1 MKSNKKRKKF
11 NWRASV
17 WPKYVISSALIFAA
31 TATTISLLKYNSVNQ
46 QAEKGVEKNELRNE
60 FIEISKAKVSFV
72 TTDKASSI
80 AEFDPLRGENG
91 EVLVNGKWVDYDKFL
106 NDYFEEHHS
115 LPFLN
120 IRYGN
125 FDFYNEYLEAV
136 NAVDFYNFTQW
147 FMNNVS
153 WGPEII
159 TLKEFSIVKG
169 VEQHG
174 NSITLGAHS
183 NENKEYTQIKFYPD
197 AFFGSIPLHSTLSG
211 AGNAS
216 DSLLYKVNK
225 KLWSYEEVQKFL
237 STVSKYNSFS
247 NTSLETLKRFS
258 FRKISDVRSLKNKKV
273 FVVSGALPES
283 IKENSFSEIEKTRI
297 NLPSDYISVVYAKNV
312 EEAKAKF
319 KEYAKQYSKLDK
331 FNTLENLDN
340 FTFEEKTIIDIKYSF
355 YNEGIEHGYSDKYLR
370 IFFDDGKSIALFNAI
385 NDAEYKY
392 LDEKGDDVYKKPD
405 NVESIEQG
413 LDHNRINFGNLSADI
428 RALYEQFILRNESLD
443 QTVFDKIDE
452 YINSQVQLKEI
463 DAEIVKN
470 NDIVQKSKKEFK
482 DILAAYQENKETNQA
497 KINELNIEIESKNN
511 EITGF
516 KEEIKTQDD
525 EDEIKELHFKVF
537 KLEKEIEDLNIQIS
551 DYQDAINRSQAK
563 IDEYTKLIPTEE
575 QLKEAHKNISNLV
588 ARKREVNLS
597 GQKRLLDEK
606 LVKAG
611 IGSEK
616 FETVINLKKLLNKL
630 DQVEQQEIDFSNSTI
645 QQKFDYVKTI
655 HEFLVQ
661 NRPLFNLYSEVLNGN
676 IFAELKPESD
686 RYVLYSIDLGYVP
699 TQLIAVDE
707 LNKLTDE
714 TQINWREYYNID
726 GFLRSKIEKEAASHS
741 EKSDFYIY
749 APNIS
754 SISDGYDTEEKVKA
768 FQQEAIDAINVKTS
782 ELNAIKDGF
791 LYDEELVAKSK
802 NITDSLNQS
811 NFSDL
816 MEQYNSTQE
825 QLDELSKEYKQNIRN
840 YVAVMTL
847 KTVAE
852 AEENGQKVFYNEI
865 KKALLENDDLSE
877 YTNDFMSILDNS
889 DALRKEIQDKLVFFK
904 TKVAQKLQEFVRIYT
919 EVISITTSLDSE
931 FNSFNK
937 LSAEK
942 FKDSLNAIINK
953 ISDADLL
960 DLSTNQYM
968 EDLIKE
974 SIDEIDSFNIQLN
987 NASKNVQTILNDF
1000 KDSLNY
1006 LRRLEQEFNLN
1017 NFDDLIKRYFSII
1030 TNPVFMSYGFAG
1042 ESDTNEQRIK
1052 WIAAI
1057 FKPIIEYR
1065 FNLNESYTK
1074 LIEEYNDTIEGL
1086 ENDINDLSSSDE
1098 GDNTKKIESL
1108 KADKLKYE
1116 VYVQYYTELSKKTE
1130 MGEEDSFGK
1139 IASNAYDTLKQA
1151 WDNEDFEE
1159 GGEWEYDFEEENPAA
1174 WEQFKTQIDRFNMG
1188 VTEYTKLRDK
1198 TYDSAEAFTR
1208 KSSNY
1213 ANELKLYFNSFNEV
1227 KSKYNSI
1234 MDNTFR
1240 NAKNIAQRDTATK
1253 VWFKSMND
1261 SEGITISN
1269 ENPLYV
1275 AKSKIE
1281 LIQKLTKAGLIGD
1294 DTDLVEFT
1302 NNNIYN
1308 VKLNKVEKN
1317 GTKLYL
1323 TLREYTGRELSD
1335 FQSYLN
1341 TKYVKLNIDANLDEK
1356 TNGDTLDQVKDLF
1369 NLIEYKSVV
1378 QPFAIKEE
1386 GSKNISTPNGIKN
1399 VSTYSVYVESYD
1411 GFASSL
1417 VKKVPWATEALEGE
1431 HLVRKLN
1438 DKGEFEYVLENG
1450 KYFGLNPDSRVGIWS
1465 LIAMNN
1471 KNYKGLATDFLKFVA
1486 AHEYGHH
1493 MTLNSSQDLG
1503 DKGNKPIFGSALTP
1517 GSTPNIQN
1525 YYKRDVIDL
1534 YLKARTHLSLNSS
1547 PLLNQPNIVSED
1559 NDGEY
1564 LLFNL
1569 PKKENNQ
1576 IINDNSTVEKPE
1588 NVWGNK
1594 VGKENLKDALLN
1606 DSRRFL
1612 QTYEG
1617 LLKAAESRRE
1627 QNGLTSEEDK
1637 KWLNISDLWLMNT
1650 LDQNSGTLNPS
1661 KNSDAEHPVKYMVQD
1676 ADGVWKFKKASLD
1689 MLQGKAKDG
1698 MGNLIE
1704 FYEYN
1709 GEILPKIVEGER
1721 NEKGEFIKIDKVL
1734 VFNKDQ
1740 TPIIKV
1746 PLGIDFTVEE
1756 NNPFYQMGKVGTN
1769 TNVNVTLQY
1778 INKQIKDAEETI
1790 KSLVVDNYSINGW
1803 DSSTSNT
1810 SLEPKTSVEFPLLG
1824 TLFTELGP
1832 DYNKT
1837 LLLPYLDNVKSRK
1850 RSDGSVN
1857 PLYFIAKYYGE
1868 DGEVLYDRL
1877 QNISK
1882 NNIIRNS
1889 QAVLQEEFYLN
1900 PYSEKS
1906 KDESKL
1912 VDVILE
1918 LYLGT
1923 GGTYETLSAGGK
1935 HVLWLNENEQ
1945 YLPNVKLD
1953 KIFTTGFLDGQL
1965 SADILKQLEQKQ
1977 FMDWMSPFV
1986 AKFIGRDVANNSY
1999 LMINASGDVVSK
2011 NTINDTLPNFAEF
2024 RTLKINQG
2032 ITAKDIENNLFNS
2045 YYVIGKNGV
2054 KNYGFDIEFK
2064 DFDSFLA
2071 FSSVDTT
2078 RAILDVE
2085 NNVVNW
2091 DLDYVKARFDI
2102 DKFAREFKLALS
2114 KEENLTSEEKTYYN
2128 NLVQHNSEQ
2137 EYANEIMKR
2146 FTSSSLNLFT
2156 KDYTFKQIK
2165 DKINESKE
2173 NELRYGWI
2181 FDKNLGYGKFKS
2193 DGVLVSDKARE
2204 NDQWTISVKK
2214 FFDTYQKFADDNQV
2228 DLDQFSLFD
2237 DLVLDDKIQVYT
2249 TQLLYNLRLSKFQ
2262 FKDIL
2267 LSFARGKTK
2276 KIKPTSDVEA
2286 YFKTKTERKFN
2297 ELFSDYTYS
2306 FAEVINRDNLQVT
2319 YSPSQDEYR
2328 NLPSFLSGLN
2338 EANTGLEYVLDG
2350 SYTAKWRDLMFKFKG
2365 EEKDTVQNTI
2375 VEFELRNDDEDKY
2388 RSEKIGT
2395 SYVPSDLASNDNFS
2409 DDQNKSPLYLG
2420 RFQSIN
2426 NGWFKD
2432 RWYRDLL
2439 DFRLYDDQGISI
2451 QDDTIRITDLEGNTV
2466 TDRAKAYWEYYI
2478 QSQGVGKRNVSNI
2491 WRNTDKDAIAM
2502 FGYLNNEDVEK
2513 ANYLVFEDLETKEI
2527 KTVKLN
2533 KKNSSNM
2540 FYYKTQ
2546 NVNNEKDPN
2555 ARHWLKDEKYNYTD
2569 SNGHHEGTG
2578 FTAWVSD
2585 YAIMSNYSNKLL
2597 TPNHEYKIYFAKD
2610 ASGVKTL
2617 EIDLGTA
2624 QSISENGKTFSQA
2637 PTSIYIKEIDGKQV
2651 PVFKVGVQFNGT
2663 K

>member
-1 MKSNKKRKKF
+1 MKNKKRKKF

-17 WPKYVISSALIFAA
+17 WPKYVISAALIFAA

-46 QAEKGVEKNELRNE
+46 QAEKGVEKNELKNE
-60 FIEISKAKVSFV
+60 FVEVSKAKVSFV
-72 TTDKASSI
+72 TTDKATLI
-80 AEFDPLRGENG
+80 AEFDPLKGANG
-91 EVLVNGKWVDYDKFL
+91 EVLVNGNWVDYDKFL
-106 NDYFEEHHS
+106 NDYFEENHS

-147 FMNNVS
+147 FMKNVS

-216 DSLLYKVNK
+216 DSLLYKINK

-237 STVSKYNSFS
+237 SNVTKYNSFS
-247 NTSLETLKRFS
+247 NTSLETLRRFS

-273 FVVSGALPES
+273 FVVSGSLPES
-283 IKENSFSEIEKTRI
+283 IKENSFSSIEKSRI
-297 NLPSDYISVVYAKNV
+297 NIPSDYLSIVYAKNI
-312 EEAKAKF
+312 EEAKVKF
-319 KEYAKQYSKLDK
+319 SEYAKQYSNLDK
-331 FNTLENLDN
+331 FNTLNDLDK
-340 FTFEEKTIIDIKYSF
+340 FTFEEKTIINIKYDF

-385 NDAEYKY
+385 NDAEYRY
-392 LDEKGDDVYKKPD
+392 IDDKGDEQYAVPET
-405 NVESIEQG
+405 VESIEQG
-413 LDHNRINFGNLSADI
+413 IDHNRINFSNLSSDI
-428 RALYEQFILRNESLD
+428 RALYDQFILKNESLD
-443 QTVFDKIDE
+443 QQVFDNIDK
-452 YINSQVQLKEI
+452 YIESQQSLKEI
-463 DAEIVKN
+463 DEEIVKN
-470 NDIVQKSKKEFK
+470 NDVVQKSKKEFK
-482 DILAAYQENKETNQA
+482 DILVAYEENKKTNQA
-497 KINELNIEIESKNN
+497 KVDELSAQVEAKNSEILKLQE
-511 EITGF
+511 EL
-516 KEEIKTQDD
+516 KET
-525 EDEIKELHFKVF
+525 EDEEDLKELHFKIY
-537 KLEKEIEDLNIQIS
+537 KLNKEIEDLELQIS
-551 DYQDAINRSQAK
+551 DYLDAVNRSQAK
-563 IDEYTKLIPTEE
+563 IDEYTQLIPTDE
-575 QLKEAHKNISNLV
+575 QLKQAHKNISDLV
-588 ARKREVNLS
+588 ARKREINLEE
-597 GQKRLLDEK
+597 QKRLLEET

-611 IGSEK
+611 LGSEK
-616 FETVINLKKLLNKL
+616 FETVINLKKLLDKL
-630 DQVEQQEIDFSNSTI
+630 NEIEQNEIDYNNSTI
-645 QQKFDYVKTI
+645 QQKFDYVK
-655 HEFLVQ
+655 LVHDFIIQ
-661 NRPLFNLYSEVLNGN
+661 NRPSFNLYSEVLNGN
-676 IFAELKPESD
+676 VFAELKPESD
-686 RYVLYSIDLGYVP
+686 RYVLYSIDLGYIP

-707 LNKLTDE
+707 LNKLSDD

-726 GFLRSKIEKEAASHS
+726 GFLRTKADKEATGRS
-741 EKSDFYIY
+741 ERSDFYVY
-749 APNIS
+749 APKIN
-754 SISDGYDTEEKVKA
+754 SISDPYATTEKQNDFKQKAITEINKKLSDTLKVKDE
-768 FQQEAIDAINVKTS
+768 F
-782 ELNAIKDGF
+782 LN
-791 LYDEELVAKSK
+791 DEELK
-802 NITDSLNQS
+802 NQSTKIDNSLNSS
-811 NFSDL
+811 NYSNLLEEF
-816 MEQYNSTQE
+816 ENTKKE
-825 QLDELSKEYKQNIRN
+825 LDDLSKEYKQNIRN
-840 YVAVMTL
+840 YVVVMTL
-847 KTVAE
+847 KSLSE
-852 AEENGQKVFYNEI
+852 AEENGSRVFYKEI
-865 KKALLENDDLSE
+865 EKSLLENDDLAE
-877 YTNDFMSILDNS
+877 YKDDFMSILDKS
-889 DALRKEIQDKLVFFK
+889 DSLRQEIQEKLVFFK
-904 TKVAQKLQEFVRIYT
+904 AKVSEKLKDFVRIYT
-919 EVISITTSLDSE
+919 EAAEITASLKPEFDSYHKMV
-931 FNSFNK
+931 S
-937 LSAEK
+937 EK
-942 FKDSLNAIINK
+942 FKVSLNNIINK
-953 ISDADLL
+953 IADADLL
-960 DLSTNQYM
+960 DPTANQYM
-968 EDLIKE
+968 NDLISE
-974 SIDEIDSFNIQLN
+974 SIDAIDSFNISLAN
-987 NASKNVQTILNDF
+987 SNKNLQTILNDF

-1006 LRRLEQEFNLN
+1006 LRRLEQEFGLN

-1030 TNPVFMSYGFAG
+1030 SNPVFMSFGFRG
-1042 ESDTNEQRIK
+1042 ENDTKEERIK

-1065 FNLNESYTK
+1065 YNLYETNNKLVEDYTEK
-1074 LIEEYNDTIEGL
+1074 IEEL
-1086 ENDINDLSSSDE
+1086 ENEI
-1098 GDNTKKIESL
+1098 
-1108 KADKLKYE
+1108 DKLNSSEEKKPEKIAELKEIKRKYE
-1116 VYVQYYTELSKKTE
+1116 VLAEYYKGLVAKTE
-1130 MGEEDSFGK
+1130 MDEDSSFGK
-1139 IASNAYDTLKQA
+1139 IANGAYDILSEH

-1159 GGEWEYDFEEENPAA
+1159 GGEMEYDFEEENPAA
-1174 WEQFKTQIDRFNMG
+1174 WEQFKTQIDRFNTD

-1208 KSSNY
+1208 KSSDY
-1213 ANELKLYFNSFNEV
+1213 ADQLKLSFNTFKEIE
-1227 KSKYNSI
+1227 SKYKTV
-1234 MDNTFR
+1234 MDQTFE
-1240 NAKNIAQRDTATK
+1240 NAKKIINRDIASK
-1253 VWFKSMND
+1253 VWLEAMNS
-1261 SEGITISN
+1261 SEGLTISKK
-1269 ENPLYV
+1269 NPLYV
-1275 AKSKIE
+1275 SNSKID
-1281 LIQKLTKAGLIGD
+1281 LIQKLTKAGII
-1294 DTDLVEFT
+1294 TPETNLVEFSE
-1302 NNNIYN
+1302 NNIFN
-1308 VKLNKVEKN
+1308 VKLNKVEKK

-1323 TLREYTGRELSD
+1323 TLKEYVNNEGND
-1335 FQSYLN
+1335 FESYLN
-1341 TKYVKLNIDANLDEK
+1341 TRFVKFNVDANIDEK
-1356 TNGDTLDQVKDLF
+1356 ENGDALDQVKDLF
-1369 NLIEYKSVV
+1369 NVIEYKSVV

-1386 GSKNISTPNGIKN
+1386 GSKNISTPEGVKN
-1399 VSTYSVYVESYD
+1399 VSTYSVYVEAYD

-1417 VKKVPWATEALEGE
+1417 VKKVPWATETLEGE

-1438 DKGEFEYVLENG
+1438 SKGEFEYVLENG

-1471 KNYKGLATDFLKFVA
+1471 KNYKGLAADFLKFVA

-1493 MTLNSSQDLG
+1493 MTLNSAQDLG

-1547 PLLNQPNIVSED
+1547 PLLNQPNIVSEE

-1569 PKKENNQ
+1569 PKKENNE
-1576 IINDNSTVEKPE
+1576 IINNERTVEKPE

-1594 VGKENLKDALLN
+1594 VGNENLKDALLN
-1606 DSRRFL
+1606 NNRRFL

-1617 LLKAAESRRE
+1617 LLKATESRRK
-1627 QNGLTSEEDK
+1627 QNGLTLTEDK
-1637 KWLNISDLWLMNT
+1637 KWLNVSDLWLMNT

-1661 KNSDAEHPVKYMVQD
+1661 KNSDEQYPVKYMVQD
-1676 ADGVWKFKKASLD
+1676 ADGVWRFKKASLD
-1689 MLQGKAKDG
+1689 MLKGKAKDG
-1698 MGNLIE
+1698 MGNLID

-1721 NEKGEFIKIDKVL
+1721 NDKGEFIKIDKVL
-1734 VFNKDQ
+1734 IFNKDK
-1740 TPIIKV
+1740 TPIINV
-1746 PLGIDFTVEE
+1746 PLGIDFTSAE
-1756 NNPFYQMGKVGTN
+1756 NNPFYQIGKQGTN
-1769 TNVNVTLQY
+1769 TNVNITLQY
-1778 INKQIKDAEETI
+1778 VNKQIKDAEDTI
-1790 KSLVVDNYSINGW
+1790 KSLIVDNYSINGW
-1803 DSSTSNT
+1803 DSNTSNT

-1824 TLFTELGP
+1824 TLFSELSP
-1832 DYNKT
+1832 NYNKT

-1850 RSDGSVN
+1850 RSDGGINAS
-1857 PLYFIAKYYGE
+1857 YFIAKYYGE
-1868 DGEVLYDRL
+1868 DGEVLYDRFAKI
-1877 QNISK
+1877 NK
-1882 NNIIRNS
+1882 NNIIKNPL
-1889 QAVLQEEFYLN
+1889 VQEEFYLN

-1906 KDESKL
+1906 KADSSF

-1935 HVLWLNENEQ
+1935 HVLWLSENEQ
-1945 YLPNVKLD
+1945 YLPNVNLKQ
-1953 KIFTTGFLDGQL
+1953 IFTTGFLDGQL

-1986 AKFIGRDVANNSY
+1986 AKFIGRDVANNSF
-1999 LMINASGDVVSK
+1999 LMINGSGDVVSK
-2011 NTINDTLPNFAEF
+2011 NTINPTLPNFAEF

-2032 ITAKDIENNLFNS
+2032 IVAKDIENNLFNS
-2045 YYVIGKNGV
+2045 YYVTGTNGI
-2054 KNYGFDIEFK
+2054 KNYGFDIQFN
-2064 DFDSFLA
+2064 DFDTFLA
-2071 FSSVDTT
+2071 FTSVDTT
-2078 RAILDVE
+2078 KAILDVA

-2102 DKFAREFKLALS
+2102 PKFARELKIALA
-2114 KEENLTSEEKTYYN
+2114 KEEKLTSEEKSYYN
-2128 NLVQHNSEQ
+2128 KLIESNNEQ
-2137 EYANEIMKR
+2137 QYANEIMKR
-2146 FTSSSLNLFT
+2146 FTNSSLNLFT
-2156 KDYTFKQIK
+2156 RDHTFKQIR

-2181 FDKNLGYGKFKS
+2181 FDKDLGYGLFKS
-2193 DGVLVSDKARE
+2193 DGVVVSDKARE
-2204 NDQWTISVKK
+2204 NDQWSISVKK
-2214 FFDTYQKFADDNQV
+2214 FFDTYQSFADENQV

-2237 DLVLDDKIQVYT
+2237 DLILDDKIQMYT

-2306 FAEVINRDNLQVT
+2306 FAETINRDNLQIT

-2338 EANTGLEYVLDG
+2338 ESNTGLEYVLDG

-2365 EEKDTVQNTI
+2365 EEKETVQNTI
-2375 VEFELRNDDEDKY
+2375 VEFEQKNDNEDKY

-2395 SYVPSDLASNDNFS
+2395 SYSPSDLASNDNFS

-2432 RWYRDLL
+2432 RWYRDFIN
-2439 DFRLYDDQGISI
+2439 FRLYDDEGNSI
-2451 QDDTIRITDLEGNTV
+2451 QDDTIRITDLEGNV
-2466 TDRAKAYWEYYI
+2466 VSDRAKAYWEYYI

-2502 FGYLNNEDVEK
+2502 FGYLNNEDINKVD
-2513 ANYLVFEDLETKEI
+2513 YLVFEDLETQEVKTI
-2527 KTVKLN
+2527 KIN

-2546 NVNNEKDPN
+2546 NVNNENNPTS
-2555 ARHWLKDEKYNYTD
+2555 RHWLGDERYNYTD
-2569 SNGHHEGTG
+2569 SNGHHQGQG

-2597 TPNHEYKIYFAKD
+2597 TPNHEYKIYFSDNSK
-2610 ASGVKTL
+2610 GTKTL

-2624 QSISENGKTFSQA
+2624 ESISENGKTFSQA
-2637 PTSIYIKEIDGKQV
+2637 PTSIYLKEIDGKKV